1 MKLFGDLHVRLDPW
15 QVDYGAE
22 LPVAPEDEASPDEAI
37 ILDVEAPPGQWA
49 PIAPVSADTITRLVF
64 VDGVRR
70 IEARLI
76 VRRGERICHGAF
88 GSYAVGSVSAL
99 ANVATCGEPHI
110 DRIVAIGS
118 GERLPEA
125 VAPLPTLVYRPVST
139 ASPDPDGPLRAMQ
152 DEMRGAEE
160 RLGRE
165 LANADD
171 TLVVADGPLTFEQPL
186 RGAAVGYIKRLF
198 KLYLPAE
205 KLGLMARLGAGER
218 TPIFALRSSH
228 RFARYSWFL
237 RLAPAGPGD
246 SELAGIVRL
255 EVAETVG
262 VDAARRLADA
272 TALMLPRFAPRRW
285 RDPRSPQNLLP
296 IGALES
302 QLRRHLGDPRLIRRH
317 IETLITEEA
326 RHAGR

>member
-1 MKLFGDLHVRLDPW
+1 MNLFGDLDLRLDPW

-37 ILDVEAPPGQWA
+37 FLDVEVPPGQWE
-49 PIAPVSADTITRLVF
+49 PIAAASVETITRLVF

-76 VRRGERICHGAF
+76 VRRGNRICHGAF
-88 GSYAVGSVSAL
+88 GSFAVGSVSAL
-99 ANVATCGEPHI
+99 ANVARCGEPRI
-110 DRIVAIGS
+110 DRVVAIGS
-118 GERLPEA
+118 DERLPQA
-125 VAPLPTLVYRPVST
+125 VAPLPTLIYRPVST

-152 DEMRGAEE
+152 DEMRAAEE
-160 RLGRE
+160 QLGRQ
-165 LANADD
+165 LADAND
-171 TLVVADGPLTFEQPL
+171 TLVVADGPLTFEQPA

-198 KLYLPAE
+198 KLYLPTE
-205 KLGLMARLGAGER
+205 KLGLMARLRAGQR
-218 TPIFALRSSH
+218 TPTFALRSSH

-237 RLAPAGPGD
+237 RLAPGGPGD

-255 EVAETVG
+255 EVADTVG
-262 VDAARRLADA
+262 VDAACRLADA

-296 IGALES
+296 IGALEA
-302 QLRRHLGDPRLIRRH
+302 QLRRHLGDSRLIRRH

-326 RHAGR
+326 RPAGF

>member
-1 MKLFGDLHVRLDPW
+1 MKLFGDLDVRLDPW

-22 LPVAPEDEASPDEAI
+22 LPVAPENEASPDEEI
-37 ILDVEAPPGQWA
+37 VLDVEVPPAQWQ
-49 PIAPVSADTITRLVF
+49 PIAPTSADTITRLIF

-99 ANVATCGEPHI
+99 ASVATCGEVRI

-118 GERLPEA
+118 DERLSQT
-125 VAPLPTLVYRPVST
+125 VAPLPTLVYRPVSL
-139 ASPDPDGPLRAMQ
+139 ASPDPDGPLRAVQ

-198 KLYLPAE
+198 KLYLPSE
-205 KLGLMARLGAGER
+205 KIGLMARLNAGER
-218 TPIFALRSSH
+218 TPIFALRSSR

-237 RLAPAGPGD
+237 RLALAGPGD

-262 VDAARRLADA
+262 VGAACRLADA

-302 QLRRHLGDPRLIRRH
+302 HLRRHLGDPRLIRRH

>member
-1 MKLFGDLHVRLDPW
+1 MNLFGDLEVRLDPW

-22 LPVAPEDEASPDEAI
+22 LPVEPEDEAGPDEGV
-37 ILDVEAPPGQWA
+37 ILDVEAPPSQWQ
-49 PIAPVSADTITRLVF
+49 PIAPASADTIARLVF

-76 VRRGERICHGAF
+76 VRRGDRICHGAF
-88 GSYAVGSVSAL
+88 GSYAVGSVAVL
-99 ANVATCGEPHI
+99 GNVATCGEPHV
-110 DRIVAIGS
+110 DRIVAVGS
-118 GERLPEA
+118 GEQVAQA

-139 ASPDPDGPLRAMQ
+139 ASSDPDGPLRALQ
-152 DEMRGAEE
+152 DEMRAAEE

-165 LANADD
+165 LANAND

-186 RGAAVGYIKRLF
+186 RGGAVGYIKRLF
-198 KLYLPAE
+198 KLYLPSE
-205 KLGLMARLGAGER
+205 KLALMAQLSAGQR
-218 TPIFALRSSH
+218 TPIFALRSSR

-262 VDAARRLADA
+262 ADAARRLADA
-272 TALMLPRFAPRRW
+272 TAFVLPRFAPRRW

-302 QLRRHLGDPRLIRRH
+302 QLRRRLGDPRLIRRH

-326 RHAGR
+326 HHARR